1 MAATIRACLTGA
13 ALLALSA
20 CTGMPLNPEGNYVN
34 AVGNAR
40 VTDNPT
46 GYSRSLG
53 CLSDRLGPTGRA
65 RYAYTVGRIEDY
77 TGKDDYYTG
86 RVVTQGAALMAMS
99 ALRKAGL
106 RQVERFDTSV
116 AQAELQYAN
125 NKLISDD
132 AKPFREILSGSIR
145 GSDYFLVGGITE
157 LNFNIFSGSAD
168 VLIDKFNIGGR
179 FYVLNVALDLRLV
192 DTRSLEVVDVVSY
205 QQQIMGREIRA
216 GLFEFLDGDKPL
228 DIGIGERTQEPIQRG
243 VRAVV
248 ERAVV
253 ELVGKQHGLDP
264 AACLPALVSPKAA

>member
-1 MAATIRACLTGA
+1 M
-13 ALLALSA
+13 ALLARAVLGA
-20 CTGMPLNPEGNYVN
+20 LGLLAVAGCTEMPLNADGNYVR

-46 GYSRSLG
+46 SYSRSLA
-53 CLSDRLGPTGRA
+53 CLSDRLGAALRD
-65 RYAYTVGRIEDY
+65 RFAYTVGRIEDY

-125 NKLISDD
+125 NKLISDEN
-132 AKPFREILSGSIR
+132 KPFREILSGSIE
-145 GSDYFLVGGITE
+145 GSDFYLVGGITE
-157 LNFNIFSGSAD
+157 LNFNIFSSSVD
-168 VLIDKFNIGGR
+168 VLIDKFSIGGR
-179 FYVLNVALDLRLV
+179 FYVLNVGLDLRLV

-205 QQQIMGREIRA
+205 QQQIMGRELRA

-253 ELVGKQHGLDP
+253 ELIGKQHGLEP
-264 AACLPALVSPKAA
+264 AACLPAFDQPKTD